1 MSTRRPSPSRPL
13 VRLAAVLLLAAPAAA
28 GAQITTGL
36 RAPAPRPTAAERAQ
50 TESTVVTARDSIARA
65 ERLDMKAWV
74 DSAASSLERGGAP
87 VTEMPDVPGDSLVPP
102 ATPPGAT
109 PPTAARPAPAGPTP
123 PPGRV
128 PAGRDSTRRDSTGR
142 APAGQ
147 PPAAPTLPREP
158 QPPRRPPTLD
168 EGAPAPD
175 TATPLPLLAAVG
187 AGLTAA
193 GLLLKRR

>member
-1 MSTRRPSPSRPL
+1 VSTRRPSPSRPL
-13 VRLAAVLLLAAPAAA
+13 VRLAAALLLAAPAAA

-36 RAPAPRPTAAERAQ
+36 RAPAPRPTAVERAQ
-50 TESTVVTARDSIARA
+50 TESTVVTVRDSIARA

-102 ATPPGAT
+102 ATPPGAA
-109 PPTAARPAPAGPTP
+109 PPAGARPATAAPTP
-123 PPGRV
+123 ARV
-128 PAGRDSTRRDSTGR
+128 PAGRDSTRRDSTGG

-147 PPAAPTLPREP
+147 PPAAPREP

-187 AGLTAA
+187 AGLTVA